1 MGKIT
6 IRSFILLMAAPV
18 ALPVLLFAILLVN
31 QLDRREEIALETR
44 TMRDVNSI
52 ASAVGLILSD
62 MESTLD
68 LVASAPDLETGNLEE
83 LHFRTQRSLRDTGK
97 FVIVVDE
104 TGRQLLNTRVPY
116 DQELGHT
123 SDMESLRRA
132 LSSGETVIS
141 DVFFGQTSGRHVFN
155 VIKPLPAFENSRA
168 RALII
173 TRNAQELASAF
184 GSQDLPS
191 GWNIAVADTTG
202 TLMAGSAGL
211 GVGVGDPLDL
221 SVEISQ
227 LDLRGISRDDE
238 SNVLLGYAK
247 IPQSGWYAFIW
258 GPIASA
264 KSSIFANWQLLLAA
278 GTLTLIILIA
288 GSMYAAEELRAA
300 VTRLAKMARSVGE
313 GNVVSPVRSRI
324 REIDMVAV
332 SLSEASFDR
341 SEAEEHS
348 RVVMHEM
355 AHRTKNLL
363 AVLNSIIRQTARHS
377 DSVEAMQTSLQ
388 QRVMALA
395 ASIDLLTRGELG
407 RVSLRE
413 LVQTQRNTFT
423 NASGSVEVTG
433 EDVYLKPDA
442 AQQLGM
448 AFHELSTNA
457 MKYGAL
463 SVPKGRVSI
472 SWRVTETPDGEP
484 ALWLQWQE
492 TGGPA
497 VVEPERKGFGQT
509 VIKQHA
515 EAVFRGKVTMTYEEP
530 GFCWTLLAPLK
541 RLTDMAEDEG
551 DEAAALPD

>member
-1 MGKIT
+1 MGKLT
-6 IRSFILLMAAPV
+6 VRSFILLMAAPV
-18 ALPVLLFAILLVN
+18 ALPVLLFAIVLVN

-44 TMRDVNSI
+44 TMRDVNAI

-83 LHFRTQRSLRDTGK
+83 LYFRTQRSLRDTGK

-116 DQELGHT
+116 DQELGRT
-123 SDMESLRRA
+123 SDLESLNRA

-155 VIKPLPAFENSRA
+155 VVKPLPAFEKSPA

-173 TRNAQELASAF
+173 TKNAQELASAF
-184 GSQDLPS
+184 GSQDLPT
-191 GWNIAVADTTG
+191 GWNIAVTDRSG
-202 TLMAGSAGL
+202 TLLAGSAGL
-211 GVGVGDPLDL
+211 GVGVGTPLDL
-221 SVEISQ
+221 STDTSE
-227 LDLRGISRDDE
+227 LNLRGISRDE
-238 SNVLLGYAK
+238 RSNTLLGYARV
-247 IPQSGWYAFIW
+247 PLSGWYAFIW

-278 GTLTLIILIA
+278 GTLTLILLIA
-288 GSMYAAEELRAA
+288 GSMYAAGQLRKAI
-300 VTRLAKMARSVGE
+300 TTLAKMARSVGE

-332 SLSEASFDR
+332 ALSEASFDR

-348 RVVMHEM
+348 RVVMHEL

-377 DSVEAMQTSLQ
+377 DSVAEMQTSLQ
-388 QRVMALA
+388 ARVIALA

-413 LVQTQRNTFT
+413 LVETQRKTFSQ
-423 NASGSVEVTG
+423 AAGSVGVEG

-448 AFHELSTNA
+448 TFHELSTNA
-457 MKYGAL
+457 IKYGAL
-463 SVPKGRVSI
+463 SVPQGRVSI
-472 SWRVTETPDGEP
+472 SWNVTNAADGEP
-484 ALWLQWQE
+484 TLWLQWKE

-497 VVEPERKGFGQT
+497 VAEPKRNGFGQT

-515 EAVFRGKVTMTYEEP
+515 EAVFRGKVTMTYEP
-530 GFCWTLLAPLK
+530 AGFCWTLLAPLK
-541 RLTDMAEDEG
+541 RLTDMAEDDG
-551 DEAAALPD
+551 VDTAALPD